1 MRSQAATASR
11 PEAIVIVFARAP
23 VRGRVKT
30 RLAAAIG
37 AEASARLYSQLIER
51 ALATAIAADA
61 GAVELHCAPN
71 ARHPFFQDLSAR
83 LGVSLRAQS
92 RGNLGTRMHRALAG
106 ALRRAPLAI
115 LLGSDC
121 PALRSADLRRAKR
134 ELASGADAV
143 FSPAH
148 DGGYV
153 LVGVRRSSAALFRG
167 IAWGSAGVMAG
178 TRGRLRKLG
187 WTWRELREVW
197 DVDRAEDYARL
208 RRSGLLLRRP

>member
-92 RGNLGTRMHRALAG
+92 RGNLESPVISGIAR
-106 ALRRAPLAI
+106 RRAVGRCSLRIAPW
-115 LLGSDC
+115 GWC
-121 PALRSADLRRAKR
+121 PGIVPQDL
-134 ELASGADAV
+134 
-143 FSPAH
+143 
-148 DGGYV
+148 
-153 LVGVRRSSAALFRG
+153 
-167 IAWGSAGVMAG
+167 
-178 TRGRLRKLG
+178 
-187 WTWRELREVW
+187 
-197 DVDRAEDYARL
+197 
-208 RRSGLLLRRP
+208 

>member
-1 MRSQAATASR
+1 M
-11 PEAIVIVFARAP
+11 FARAP

-37 AEASARLYSQLIER
+37 AEASARLYARLIER

-61 GAVELHCAPN
+61 GAVELHCAPH
-71 ARHPFFQDLSAR
+71 ARHPFFLELSAR
-83 LGVSLRAQS
+83 LGVSLRVQS
-92 RGNLGTRMHRALAG
+92 RGDLGTRMHNALAG

-115 LLGSDC
+115 LIGSDC
-121 PALRSADLRRAKR
+121 PALRNADLRRAKR

-143 FSPAH
+143 FSPAS
-148 DGGYV
+148 DGGYA
-153 LVGVRRSSAALFRG
+153 LVGARRSVAALFGG
-167 IAWGSAGVMAG
+167 IRWGSAGVMAA
-178 TRGRLRKLG
+178 TRRRLRMLG

-208 RRSGLLLRRP
+208 RRSGLLARRP